1 MSTRAIAQQATEF
14 PPFTEEHDMIRRTVR
29 RFAEEEIQPYAEKWD
44 EEGIFPREI
53 FRKAGELGL
62 FGIRIDPKW
71 GGAGLDWWASTA
83 YYEGMAFSD
92 SGSVNMALMVQSDL
106 TIPVI
111 QELGTE
117 AQKAEFLPPAIR
129 GEWIGSLGISEPGGG
144 SDVGAIKTRAV
155 EDGDDL

>member
-1 MSTRAIAQQATEF
+1 MLRRQREDTDEHAGHSQQATEF

-29 RFAEEEIQPYAEKWD
+29 RFAEEEIQPHAEKWD

-53 FRKAGELGL
+53 FRKAGDLGL

-117 AQKAEFLPPAIR
+117 DQKAGIHSAR
-129 GEWIGSLGISEPGGG
+129 GSRRVDRIARHQRTG
-144 SDVGAIKTRAV
+144 RR
-155 EDGDDL
+155 